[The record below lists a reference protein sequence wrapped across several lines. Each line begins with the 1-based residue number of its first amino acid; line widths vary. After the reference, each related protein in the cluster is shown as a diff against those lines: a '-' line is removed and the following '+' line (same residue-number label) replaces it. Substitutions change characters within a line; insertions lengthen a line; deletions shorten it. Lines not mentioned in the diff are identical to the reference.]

1 MKKIL
6 VVDDDQMLCRF
17 ACDILRTEGYHAVP
31 AANAA
36 EALAAFDREEFD
48 LVVTSSHMPGMSG
61 VELAQAVRGRIP
73 GFPVIVMTSYE
84 PVECEHVKLWLPK
97 QYLFPSLVEKIHLCL
112 SEIAASVEKPVVT
125 K

>member
-6 VVDDDQMLCRF
+6 VVDDDQILCRF

-36 EALAAFDREEFD
+36 EALEAFEREQFD
-48 LVVTSSHMPGMSG
+48 LLVTTSHMPDMSG
-61 VELAQAVRGRIP
+61 VELAQAVRGKVP

-84 PVECEHVKLWLPK
+84 PVECEQVKLWLPK
-97 QYLFPSLVEKIHLCL
+97 RYLFPSLVDEIHLCL
-112 SEIAASVEKPVVT
+112 SEIEANVEKPIVT

>member
-6 VVDDDQMLCRF
+6 VVDDDEMLCRF
-17 ACDILRTEGYHAVP
+17 ACDILRTEGYRAVP
-31 AANAA
+31 AVNAA
-36 EALAAFDREEFD
+36 EALEAFDREPFD
-48 LVVTSSHMPGMSG
+48 LLVTSSHMPGMSG

-112 SEIAASVEKPVVT
+112 SEIDANVEKPIVT

>member
-6 VVDDDQMLCRF
+6 VVDDDQILCRF

-36 EALAAFDREEFD
+36 EALEAFERQQFD
-48 LVVTSSHMPGMSG
+48 LLVTTSHMPDMSG
-61 VELAQAVRGRIP
+61 VELAQAVRGKVP

-84 PVECEHVKLWLPK
+84 PVECEQVKLWLPK
-97 QYLFPSLVEKIHLCL
+97 RYLFPSLVDEIHLCL
-112 SEIAASVEKPVVT
+112 SEIEANVEKPIVT

>member
-6 VVDDDQMLCRF
+6 VVDDDEMLCRF
-17 ACDILRTEGYHAVP
+17 ACDILRTEGYRAVP
-31 AANAA
+31 AVNAA
-36 EALAAFDREEFD
+36 EALEAFDREPFD
-48 LVVTSSHMPGMSG
+48 LLVTSSHMPGMSG
-61 VELAQAVRGRIP
+61 LELAQAVRGKIP

-112 SEIAASVEKPVVT
+112 SEIDANVEKPIVT

>member
-6 VVDDDQMLCRF
+6 VVDDDEMLCRF
-17 ACDILRTEGYHAVP
+17 ACDILRTEGYRAVP

-36 EALAAFDREEFD
+36 EALEAIDREPFD
-48 LVVTSSHMPGMSG
+48 LLVTSSHMPGMSG
-61 VELAQAVRGRIP
+61 VELAQAVRGKIP

-97 QYLFPSLVEKIHLCL
+97 QYLFPSLVEKIQFCL
-112 SEIAASVEKPVVT
+112 SEIDANVEKPIVS

>member
-1 MKKIL
+1 VKRIL
-6 VVDDDQMLCRF
+6 VVDDDQILCRF

-36 EALAAFDREEFD
+36 EALEAFEREQFD
-48 LVVTSSHMPGMSG
+48 LLVTTSHMPDMSG
-61 VELAQAVRGRIP
+61 VELAQAVRGKVP

-97 QYLFPSLVEKIHLCL
+97 RYLFPSLIDNIHLCL
-112 SEIAASVEKPVVT
+112 SEIEANVEKPIVT

>member
-6 VVDDDQMLCRF
+6 VVDDDEMLCRF
-17 ACDILRTEGYHAVP
+17 ACDILRTEGYRAVP
-31 AANAA
+31 AVNAA
-36 EALAAFDREEFD
+36 EALEAFDREPFD
-48 LVVTSSHMPGMSG
+48 LLVTSSHMPGMSG
-61 VELAQAVRGRIP
+61 IELAQAVRGKIP

-112 SEIAASVEKPVVT
+112 SEIDANVEKPIVT

>member
-6 VVDDDQMLCRF
+6 VVDDDEMLCRF
-17 ACDILRTEGYHAVP
+17 ACDILSMEGYRAVP
-31 AANAA
+31 AVSAS
-36 EALAAFDREEFD
+36 EALAAFEREEFD
-48 LVVTSSHMPGMSG
+48 LLVTNSHMPGMSG
-61 VELAQAVRGRIP
+61 VELAQAVRGKIP
-73 GFPVIVMTSYE
+73 GFPVIVMTAYE

-112 SEIAASVEKPVVT
+112 SEIDANVEKSIVS